1 MATNLPAPSPENG
14 NGNDIPEELKPTVLV
29 SSFMV
34 KVMVAPV
41 VDEEDQETIAERTAE
56 FFNEHLEKALAAF
69 IESGEWEGLDEADS
83 ELITENVV
91 LEIAD

>member
-1 MATNLPAPSPENG
+1 MATNLPTPDENG
-14 NGNDIPEELKPTVLV
+14 DVPEELKPTVLV

-69 IESGEWEGLDEADS
+69 IESGEWEGLDESDA

-91 LEIAD
+91 LDIAD